1 MPSFS
6 SKLNELQTVLYAQ
19 GDRVLTLVTLAIES
33 YFDHDEAKARTVVAL
48 DDEIDSVD
56 VAIERASIPL
66 LAMGQTNEH
75 AIRQVLT
82 LVKVNNELERIADC
96 GVNIA
101 EQVVGHQHLSD
112 PMPPTFRVMA
122 NSVLGMLRDSN
133 RALATSN
140 AELARQVLLFD
151 DTVDRFRNELILQAQ
166 EQVALGTSSV
176 RFAFRVTGATRNM
189 ERIADHSTNI
199 CEQTIYLLSGKI
211 VRHRPEGW
219 SDPAPPELDS

>member
-1 MPSFS
+1 MPSFAP
-6 SKLNELQTVLYAQ
+6 KLEELQKVLYAQ
-19 GDRVLTLVTLAIES
+19 GDRVLAMVTLAVEA
-33 YFDHDEAKARTVVAL
+33 YFDHDDAKARAVVKL

-66 LAMGQTNEH
+66 LTMGQTDEH

-101 EQVVGHQHLSD
+101 EQVVGHQRLSD
-112 PMPPTFRVMA
+112 PMPSTFRVMA
-122 NSVLGMLRDSN
+122 NSVVGMLRDSN
-133 RALATSN
+133 QALSTSN

-166 EQVALGTSSV
+166 EQVALGSSSV
-176 RFAFRVTGATRNM
+176 RFAFRVAGATRNM

-211 VRHRPEGW
+211 VRHRPDGW
-219 SDPAPPELDS
+219 SDPVQPQK

>member
-6 SKLNELQTVLYAQ
+6 SKLNELQTVLHAQ

-140 AELARQVLLFD
+140 AELARQVLLSD

>member
-1 MPSFS
+1 MPSFAP
-6 SKLNELQTVLYAQ
+6 KLEELQKVLYAQ
-19 GDRVLTLVTLAIES
+19 GDRVLAMVTLAVEA
-33 YFDHDEAKARTVVAL
+33 YFDHDDAKARAVVKL

-66 LAMGQTNEH
+66 LAMGQTDEH

-101 EQVVGHQHLSD
+101 EQVVGHQRLSD
-112 PMPPTFRVMA
+112 PMPSTFRVMA

-133 RALATSN
+133 QALSTSN

-166 EQVALGTSSV
+166 EQVALGSSSV
-176 RFAFRVTGATRNM
+176 RFAFRVAGATRNL

-211 VRHRPEGW
+211 VRHRPDGW
-219 SDPAPPELDS
+219 SDPVQPQK

>member
-1 MPSFS
+1 MPTFS
-6 SKLNELQTVLYAQ
+6 SKLRELQTILNEQ
-19 GDRVLTLVTLAIES
+19 GDRVLAMVTLAIEA
-33 YFDHDEAKARTVVAL
+33 YFDHDDAKARAVVAL

-66 LAMGQTNEH
+66 LAMGQTDEH

-166 EQVALGTSSV
+166 EHVALGASSV
-176 RFAFRVTGATRNM
+176 RFAFRLTGATRNM

-219 SDPAPPELDS
+219 SDPARPESD

>member
-6 SKLNELQTVLYAQ
+6 SKLNELQTVLHAQ

-140 AELARQVLLFD
+140 AELARQVLLFE

-219 SDPAPPELDS
+219 SDPAPPELD

>member
-6 SKLNELQTVLYAQ
+6 LKLNELQTVLHAQ

-219 SDPAPPELDS
+219 SDPAPPELD

>member
-6 SKLNELQTVLYAQ
+6 SKLNELQTVLHAQ

-33 YFDHDEAKARTVVAL
+33 YFDHDETKARTVVAL
-48 DDEIDSVD
+48 DDEIDSID

-101 EQVVGHQHLSD
+101 EQVIGHQHLSD

-219 SDPAPPELDS
+219 SDPAPPESD

>member
-6 SKLNELQTVLYAQ
+6 LKLNELQTILHAQ

-219 SDPAPPELDS
+219 SDPAPPESN

>member
-6 SKLNELQTVLYAQ
+6 SKLNELQTVLHAQ

-219 SDPAPPELDS
+219 SDPAPPALD

>member
-6 SKLNELQTVLYAQ
+6 SKLNELQTVLHAQ

-219 SDPAPPELDS
+219 SDPAPPELD

>member
-6 SKLNELQTVLYAQ
+6 SKLNELQTVLHAQ

-189 ERIADHSTNI
+189 ERLADHSTNI

-219 SDPAPPELDS
+219 SDPAPPELD

>member
-1 MPSFS
+1 MANFS
-6 SKLNELQTVLYAQ
+6 SKLHELQTLLHAQ
-19 GDRVLTLVTLAIES
+19 GDRVLTMVTLAIEA
-33 YFDHDEAKARTVVAL
+33 YFDHDEAKARMVVGL
-48 DDEIDSVD
+48 DDEIDTVD

-66 LAMGQTNEH
+66 LAMGQTDEH

-82 LVKVNNELERIADC
+82 LVKVNNELERIADS

-101 EQVVGHQHLSD
+101 EQVIGHQRLSD
-112 PMPPTFRVMA
+112 PLPPTFRVMA

-140 AELARQVLLFD
+140 ADLARQVLLFD

-166 EQVALGTSSV
+166 EQVAVGASSV
-176 RFAFRVTGATRNM
+176 RFAFRVAGATRNM
-189 ERIADHSTNI
+189 ERIADYSTNI

-219 SDPAPPELDS
+219 SDPETPDEG

>member
-6 SKLNELQTVLYAQ
+6 SKLNELQTVLHAQ

-75 AIRQVLT
+75 ALRQVLT

-219 SDPAPPELDS
+219 SDPAPPELD

>member
-6 SKLNELQTVLYAQ
+6 SKLNELQTVLHAQ

-82 LVKVNNELERIADC
+82 FVKVNNELERIADC

>member
-6 SKLNELQTVLYAQ
+6 SKLNELQTVLHAQ

-219 SDPAPPELDS
+219 SDPAPPELG

>member
-6 SKLNELQTVLYAQ
+6 SKLNELQTVLHAQ

-75 AIRQVLT
+75 AIRQILT

-219 SDPAPPELDS
+219 SDPAPPELD

>member
-101 EQVVGHQHLSD
+101 EQVVGHQHLPD

-219 SDPAPPELDS
+219 SDPAPPELD

>member
-1 MPSFS
+1 MPTFA
-6 SKLNELQTVLYAQ
+6 SKLQRLQSDLDAQ
-19 GDRVLTLVTLAIES
+19 GDRVLTMVSLAVES
-33 YFDHDEAKARTVVAL
+33 YFDHDEAKARRVIAL
-48 DDEIDSVD
+48 DDEIDTVD

-66 LAMGQTNEH
+66 LAMGQTDEH
-75 AIRQVLT
+75 AIRHVLT
-82 LVKVNNELERIADC
+82 IAKVNNELERIADC

-101 EQVVGHQHLSD
+101 EQVVGHLRLTD

-140 AELARQVLLFD
+140 ADLARQVLLFD
-151 DTVDRFRNELILQAQ
+151 DTVDRFRNELIMQAQ
-166 EQVALGTSSV
+166 EQVALGASSV

-219 SDPAPPELDS
+219 SDPAVPCVE

>member
-1 MPSFS
+1 MDSFS
-6 SKLNELQTVLYAQ
+6 RKLQALQADLNAQ
-19 GDRVLTLVTLAIES
+19 ADRVLAMVSLAVES
-33 YFDHDEAKARTVVAL
+33 YFDHDEAKARRVVAL

-56 VAIERASIPL
+56 VAIERAAIPL
-66 LAMGQTNEH
+66 LSMGQTDEH

-82 LVKVNNELERIADC
+82 IAKVNNELERIADS
-96 GVNIA
+96 GVSIA
-101 EQVVGHQHLSD
+101 EQVIGHQRLTDS
-112 PMPPTFRVMA
+112 MPPTFRVMA

-166 EQVALGTSSV
+166 EQVALGASSV
-176 RFAFRVTGATRNM
+176 RFAFRVAGATRNM

-219 SDPAPPELDS
+219 SDPAEPCAK

>member
-1 MPSFS
+1 MSSFS
-6 SKLNELQTVLYAQ
+6 SKLNELQTILNAQ

-219 SDPAPPELDS
+219 SDPAPPELD

>member
-6 SKLNELQTVLYAQ
+6 SKLNELQTILHAQ

-33 YFDHDEAKARTVVAL
+33 YFDHDEAKARTVVSL

-219 SDPAPPELDS
+219 SDPAPPELD

>member
-1 MPSFS
+1 MLSFS
-6 SKLNELQTVLYAQ
+6 SKLNELQTVVHAQ

-33 YFDHDEAKARTVVAL
+33 YFDHDEVKARTVVAL

-219 SDPAPPELDS
+219 SDPAPPELD

>member
-1 MPSFS
+1 MATFAT
-6 SKLNELQTVLYAQ
+6 KLSELQDALYAQ
-19 GDRVLTLVTLAIES
+19 GDRVMEMVSLAIEA
-33 YFDHDEAKARTVVAL
+33 YFDHDEEKALRVVHL
-48 DDEIDSVD
+48 DDEIDRVD

-66 LAMGQTNEH
+66 LTMGQSDEH

-82 LVKVNNELERIADC
+82 IVKVNNELERIADC

-101 EQVVGHQHLSD
+101 EQIAGHQRLGD

-140 AELARQVLLFD
+140 ADLARQVLLFD
-151 DTVDRFRNELILQAQ
+151 DTVDRFRSELILQAQ
-166 EQVALGTSSV
+166 EQVALGASSV
-176 RFAFRVTGATRNM
+176 RFAFRVAGATRNL

-219 SDPAPPELDS
+219 SAPAAPEAE

>member
-1 MPSFS
+1 MNDFA
-6 SKLNELQTVLYAQ
+6 SKLADLQSQLNAQ
-19 GDRVLTLVTLAIES
+19 GERVLAMVTLAIEA
-33 YFDHDEAKARTVVAL
+33 YFDHDEEKARRVVGL
-48 DDEIDSVD
+48 DDEIDRVD

-66 LAMGQTNEH
+66 LAMGQTDEH
-75 AIRQVLT
+75 SIRQVLT
-82 LVKVNNELERIADC
+82 LVKVNNELERIADA

-101 EQVVGHQHLSD
+101 EQVVGHMHLSD
-112 PMPPTFRVMA
+112 PMPTTFRVMA

-140 AELARQVLLFD
+140 GDLARQVLLFD

-166 EQVALGTSSV
+166 EQVSLGASSV
-176 RFAFRVTGATRNM
+176 RFAFRVAGATRNM

-211 VRHRPEGW
+211 VRHRPDGW
-219 SDPAPPELDS
+219 SDPAPPNAD

>member
-6 SKLNELQTVLYAQ
+6 SKLNELQTVLHAQ

-176 RFAFRVTGATRNM
+176 RFAFRGTGATRNM

-219 SDPAPPELDS
+219 SDPAPPELD

>member
-6 SKLNELQTVLYAQ
+6 SKLNELQTILHAQ

-33 YFDHDEAKARTVVAL
+33 YFDHDETKARTVIAL

-219 SDPAPPELDS
+219 SDPAPPELD

>member
-6 SKLNELQTVLYAQ
+6 LKLNELQTILHAQ

-219 SDPAPPELDS
+219 SDPAPPESD

>member
-6 SKLNELQTVLYAQ
+6 SKLNELQTVLHAQ

-219 SDPAPPELDS
+219 SDPASPELD

>member
-6 SKLNELQTVLYAQ
+6 SKLNELQTVLHAQ

>member
-6 SKLNELQTVLYAQ
+6 SKLNELQTVLHAQ

-33 YFDHDEAKARTVVAL
+33 YFDHDETKARTVVAL
-48 DDEIDSVD
+48 DDEIDSID

-176 RFAFRVTGATRNM
+176 HFAFRVTGATRNM

-219 SDPAPPELDS
+219 SDPAPPESD

>member
-6 SKLNELQTVLYAQ
+6 LKLNELQTVLHAQ

>member
-1 MPSFS
+1 MSSFS
-6 SKLNELQTVLYAQ
+6 SKLNELQTILNAQ
-19 GDRVLTLVTLAIES
+19 GDRVLSLVTLAIES

-101 EQVVGHQHLSD
+101 EQVVGHQNLSD

-219 SDPAPPELDS
+219 SDPAPPELG